1 MNKPDKLDYDRLGDD
16 FIADDGGVALAFR
29 IVETP
34 VFYVSRHGRFKKCLS
49 RDTAINRLAHFM
61 TEKVFRC
68 SGIES
73 RLGRGYRETDGVVSF
88 ERGESSP
95 EYINAHIR
103 CMRRIRRLLAKKRA
117 IDDWNKK
124 YIQLSIKTAEFMKT
138 RPF

>member
-1 MNKPDKLDYDRLGDD
+1 MNKPEKIDYDRLGED
-16 FIADDGGVALAFR
+16 FIAEDGGIKSAFKQ
-29 IVETP
+29 IPLP
-34 VFYVSRHGRFKKCLS
+34 VYVVTRHGRYKKCFS

-61 TEKVFRC
+61 TEKVFRR

-73 RLGRGYRETDGVVSF
+73 RLGRGYRETDGVIIF
-88 ERGESSP
+88 DRGEPSP
-95 EYINAHIR
+95 EYIIAHIR

-124 YIQLSIKTAEFMKT
+124 YVKLCVRTAEFMKT